1 MNFSAEIL
9 AGRIYLMYIRK
20 GPESNS
26 AHAVR
31 FSDPSIRKYVEDEFY
46 VGRYTKCVHKK
57 IPFDVIKDGLRVRSS
72 LRIDRRK

>member
-1 MNFSAEIL
+1 
-9 AGRIYLMYIRK
+9 MYIRK

-31 FSDPSIRKYVEDEFY
+31 FSDPSIRKYVEDEIY

-57 IPFDVIKDGLRVRSS
+57 IPFDVITDGLWMRSY
-72 LRIDRRK
+72 LLVIRRKSLPHRGFRWS